1 MGKRQ
6 KFTQAFSDAWRKV
19 TGRTPQVLTRD
30 SESKVSEIKKA
41 SGASNKEIAD
51 RMGVSERTV
60 RAWETGKREPRG
72 KTAARLNEVMTDA
85 LAKRHEIRQERS
97 SKRSG
102 VPVPSPSTQG
112 EVRINGAVKVGK
124 DRTRPR
130 TTHTIRSGDGLVTD
144 RDIARLLAAK
154 ESGIPGLV
162 ESEAGRLIALAWGI
176 PADSTD
182 YEVEFQGDVDVW

>member
-6 KFTQAFSDAWRKV
+6 KFTQAFSDTWRKL
-19 TGRTPQVLTRD
+19 TGRTPQVLARD
-30 SESKVSEIKKA
+30 SGAKVGEIKKA
-41 SGASNKEIAD
+41 SGVSNKDIAA

-85 LAKRHEIRQERS
+85 LAKRQEVRQDRS
-97 SKRSG
+97 SKRTG
-102 VPVPSPSTQG
+102 VPAPKPPTQG
-112 EVRINGAVKVGK
+112 EVRINGAVKVGN

-154 ESGIPGLV
+154 ESGVPGLV
-162 ESEAGRLIALAWGI
+162 EAEAGRLLALAWGI

-182 YEVEFQGDVDVW
+182 YEVEFQGDIDIW